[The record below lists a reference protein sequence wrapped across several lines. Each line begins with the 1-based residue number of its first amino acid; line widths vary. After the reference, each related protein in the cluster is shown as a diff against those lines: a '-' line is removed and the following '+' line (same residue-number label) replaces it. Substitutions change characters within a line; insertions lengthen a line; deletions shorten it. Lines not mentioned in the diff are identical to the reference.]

1 MYNVLNVAYA
11 QLRKYYH
18 LINQNLCNVC
28 KNTRVVDY

>member
-1 MYNVLNVAYA
+1 MYSVLNVTYA

-28 KNTRVVDY
+28 KTQEL